1 MIDQTYH
8 THTSKDKDFM
18 IQRLSHKL
26 FCKEPV
32 IRHILEIMNPPIA
45 IQDGKVIMAIATVQR
60 IRKEVLRM
68 KIKNS

>member
-18 IQRLSHKL
+18 IKRLSHKL

-32 IRHILEIMNPPIA
+32 IKQILETMNPPIA

-60 IRKEVLRM
+60 IRKEILRM

>member
-1 MIDQTYH
+1 MIDKTYH

-18 IQRLSHKL
+18 IKRLSHKL

-32 IRHILEIMNPPIA
+32 IRDILEIMNPPIA
-45 IQDGKVIMAIATVQR
+45 IQDGKVIMAIATVER
-60 IRKEVLRM
+60 IRKEILRM